1 MNRFCWP
8 VVLVGALLVMPALSA
23 PADATKEAEPKRKP
37 DVIYAP
43 TPQGVVEKM
52 LEMADVK
59 KADVVY
65 DLGCGDGRIPVTAAK
80 KFGCK
85 AFGFDIDPQRVKE
98 SQENIHNNDV
108 AHLVTVEQKD
118 IFHSTS
124 ARPMSSPSTF
134 CPPLT

>member
-1 MNRFCWP
+1 MNRLYWP
-8 VVLVGALLVMPALSA
+8 IVLVGVLLVTPALSA

-37 DVIYAP
+37 DVVYVP
-43 TPQGVVEKM
+43 TPQAVVEKM

-59 KADVVY
+59 KTDVLY

-98 SQENIHNNDV
+98 SRENI
-108 AHLVTVEQKD
+108 KK
-118 IFHSTS
+118 
-124 ARPMSSPSTF
+124 
-134 CPPLT
+134 